1 MGAASAERSREDTQ
15 KATIDGAHPLCDGFP
30 IHSVVHTD
38 ALPLRKKAVATHF
51 VEEGFGWCL
60 QDRVSN
66 PTRLLA
72 VLDPHVFLAFDDR
85 QEGLAKTFNLS
96 PVVFV
101 AGCEEYPFDCV
112 RKLEARAQAPP
123 MSKGDRVLHLVRTV
137 AARGLPILMSALLP
151 LRQMHVIIM

>member
-1 MGAASAERSREDTQ
+1 MKRDSVETVTVWPATVEATRAVLDRE
-15 KATIDGAHPLCDGFP
+15 APGLID
-30 IHSVVHTD
+30 VVHAD
-38 ALPLRKKAVATHF
+38 ALPLRKKTVATHF
-51 VEEGFGWCL
+51 VEEGFGRCL

-72 VLDPHVFLAFDDR
+72 VLDPHVFLAFDNR

-123 MSKGDRVLHLVRTV
+123 MSKGDRVQHLVRTV
-137 AARGLPILMSALLP
+137 AARGLPILMSPLLP
-151 LRQMHVIIM
+151 IQKMHVIIM